1 MKVPRTFFRLTLS
14 ILFLACV
21 GSRGTRSKLS
31 AAAQGQHDSSGAPPY
46 AAGHHGSAL
55 HGHIEPLDYYT
66 NKPAQLGL
74 AKIATLIRR
83 VRAEQPNVLLLDSGD
98 TIQGTPLAFYFA
110 RKDTDK
116 PNPMMVAMNA
126 LGYDAAVVSGQPRVQ
141 LWTRCFVESET
152 LAKLTFRFSP
162 PTSNNNT
169 NMRHSVLSLISSSK
183 SQACGSP
190 SSDLLLPRFR
200 TRSFRK
206 IIAVMSLVQA
216 DRGLRAPRDSG
227 SQEARRRRYCSR
239 AFGTAVRSA
248 MVRRNSG

>member
-1 MKVPRTFFRLTLS
+1 MKVPRTFLRLTLS

-31 AAAQGQHDSSGAPPY
+31 AAAQGQHDSSGVHLTLL
-46 AAGHHGSAL
+46 GTTDL

-126 LGYDAAVVSGQPRVQ
+126 LGYDAA
-141 LWTRCFVESET
+141 
-152 LAKLTFRFSP
+152 
-162 PTSNNNT
+162 
-169 NMRHSVLSLISSSK
+169 
-183 SQACGSP
+183 
-190 SSDLLLPRFR
+190 
-200 TRSFRK
+200 
-206 IIAVMSLVQA
+206 AV
-216 DRGLRAPRDSG
+216 
-227 SQEARRRRYCSR
+227 
-239 AFGTAVRSA
+239 
-248 MVRRNSG
+248 